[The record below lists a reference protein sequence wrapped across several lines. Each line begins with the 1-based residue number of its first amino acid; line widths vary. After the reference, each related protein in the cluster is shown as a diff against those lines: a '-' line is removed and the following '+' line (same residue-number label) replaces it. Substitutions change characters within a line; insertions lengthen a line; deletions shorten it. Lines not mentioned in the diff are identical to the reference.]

1 MGCAVG
7 WVYRWT
13 GLILCSESHKPQS
26 KVSTIPGSYCCFK
39 GESTSRLI
47 QVTGNFQFL
56 ETVKLK
62 TSFSRWLSTRTLFQ
76 LLQIPSIHHVI
87 LSVCKSERR
96 CQILLML
103 HISLTFPSASSLL
116 SPARDPITSCILLP
130 PYQTISQ
137 EIHWKT
143 HLVWIIN
150 YMKACYLV
158 SPKAAGFLRRQ
169 QVPHGCI
176 SDIDENIY
184 CDS

>member
-1 MGCAVG
+1 MAALTNYHKFKPTQMGCAVG

-56 ETVKLK
+56 ETVRLK
-62 TSFSRWLSTRTLFQ
+62 TSFSRWLLTRTLFQ

-116 SPARDPITSCILLP
+116 SPARDNSLLLRAP
-130 PYQTISQ
+130 VMRLAHPNNLKKSPY
-137 EIHWKT
+137 
-143 HLVWIIN
+143 
-150 YMKACYLV
+150 
-158 SPKAAGFLRRQ
+158 F
-169 QVPHGCI
+169 QVPDLNSVWKI
-176 SDIDENIY
+176 PFAI
-184 CDS
+184 